1 MKKRA
6 LKLCAA
12 ALLILLVIY
21 ALIGNPI
28 VFWHNRALEHSLC
41 SLEDGITVTLNETV
55 PFEWEAVYTFDPY
68 TSKSEMER
76 IIGISSSSI
85 RETVSE
91 GMVQLIFV
99 NRGRVTAS
107 VCGYASNLGYDVYL
121 GRSGRPLTIG
131 EEMKFSVACG
141 DGIVRLAPLSL
152 SYGHEDVK

>member
-107 VCGYASNLGYDVYL
+107 VCGDASNLGYDVYL

-131 EEMKFSVACG
+131 EEMKFSVARG

>member
-76 IIGISSSSI
+76 IIGI

-131 EEMKFSVACG
+131 EEMKFSVARG

>member
-28 VFWHNRALEHSLC
+28 IFWHNRALEHSLC
-41 SLEDGITVTLNETV
+41 SLEDGITVTLNEAV
-55 PFEWEAVYTFDPY
+55 PFEWESVYTFDPY

-76 IIGISSSSI
+76 IIGISSPSI

-121 GRSGRPLTIG
+121 GRGGRPLTTG
-131 EEMKFSVACG
+131 EEVELSVARG
-141 DGIVRLAPLSL
+141 DGIVRLSPLSL

>member
-28 VFWHNRALEHSLC
+28 IFWHNRALEHSLC
-41 SLEDGITVTLNETV
+41 SLEDGITVTLNEAV
-55 PFEWEAVYTFDPY
+55 PFEWESVYTFDPY

-76 IIGISSSSI
+76 IIGISSPSI

-131 EEMKFSVACG
+131 EEMKFSVARG
-141 DGIVRLAPLSL
+141 GWDRPAVSPVPVIRA
-152 SYGHEDVK
+152 